1 MNIFDNAKRKAFD
14 TVAQVMGYDA
24 KWTSS
29 VSGSSELTARVVYK
43 DPSEKQE
50 LSGIDSWNSNEPFME
65 YRIDYFDGL
74 KTRVDAGNAE
84 FVEIIGI
91 GYFAVKE
98 VQTKVDGE
106 IFVARLVRTTP

>member
-1 MNIFDNAKRKAFD
+1 MNIFDNAKRHAFD
-14 TVAQVMGYDA
+14 VVTQVMGYDA

-29 VSGSSELTARVVYK
+29 VSGSSELTARVGFK
-43 DPSEKQE
+43 EPSEKQE
-50 LSGIDSWNSNEPFME
+50 LSGIDSWNPNEPFME
-65 YRIDYFDGL
+65 YRVDFFDGL

-84 FVEIIGI
+84 FVEIVGV

-106 IFVARLVRTTP
+106 VYVARLIRTMP

>member
-1 MNIFDNAKRKAFD
+1 MNIFDNAKRHVFD
-14 TVAQVMGYDA
+14 VVTQVMGYDA

-29 VSGSSELTARVVYK
+29 VSGSSELTARVGFK
-43 DPSEKQE
+43 EPSEKQE
-50 LSGIDSWNSNEPFME
+50 LSGIDSWNPNEPFME
-65 YRIDYFDGL
+65 YRVDFFDGL

-84 FVEIIGI
+84 FVEIVGI

-106 IFVARLVRTTP
+106 VYVARLIRTMP